1 MSEDAT
7 SYLVTGATGF
17 IGRRLV
23 TRLAEK
29 GDSVFCLVS
38 RDRDQMSRLPQIRGV
53 TPIDM
58 GRAGSLR
65 ETMGKANAEIV
76 INLAAQGVDPKS
88 RDPASIMDGNA
99 GVLIN
104 LISALEGLS
113 PRVILHAG
121 SWSEYANPDGA
132 DPIRENHP
140 IAPTSIYGAAK
151 ASASLVG
158 SALARQAGIPFIT
171 LRLFNVFGVGEPPMR
186 LIPYLIDRLRAS
198 VHADLTPGNQSR
210 DLTYVDDIVEAILLA
225 SRSTLEPF
233 TAYNVCSSRP
243 TEVRW
248 IAERVADIMDKPR
261 TLLRFGAVPHRADE
275 PLSVVGDNTRFV
287 SATGWF
293 PRITVDDGIDLM
305 VAALTPGDLRQ
316 GPR

>member
-1 MSEDAT
+1 MTDDAT

-23 TRLAEK
+23 ARLAEE
-29 GDSVFCLVS
+29 GDSVVCLVS
-38 RDRDQMSRLPQIRGV
+38 RDRDQMSRLPQLPGV
-53 TPIDM
+53 TSIDI
-58 GRAGSLR
+58 GLAGSLR
-65 ETMGKANAEIV
+65 ETLENANTQIV

-88 RDPASIMDGNA
+88 RDPGSIMEGNA

-104 LISALEGLS
+104 LISVLEGLS

-132 DPIRENHP
+132 GPIRENHP
-140 IAPTSIYGAAK
+140 IAPSSIYGAAK
-151 ASASLVG
+151 ASASLFG
-158 SALARQAGIPFIT
+158 TALARHAGIPFIT
-171 LRLFNVFGVGEPPMR
+171 LRLFNVFGIGEPPMR

-198 VHADLTPGNQSR
+198 AHADLTPGNQTR

-233 TAYNVCSSRP
+233 TAYNVCSSQP

-287 SATGWF
+287 SATGWS
-293 PRITVDDGIDLM
+293 PRITVEDGIDLM
-305 VAALTPGDLRQ
+305 VAATKTGDLRQ